1 MQRFN
6 AQYPVRPVRRSH
18 QEEGKKLFELS
29 DVKSS
34 EIVKIKVAGVGG
46 AGNNAVNRMIDEG
59 IAGVEYYAVN
69 CDSRHCL
76 ILRQDLSR

>member
-1 MQRFN
+1 
-6 AQYPVRPVRRSH
+6 
-18 QEEGKKLFELS
+18 LFELS

-69 CDSRHCL
+69 CDKQALLNTKARP
-76 ILRQDLSR
+76 IQIGEKNYPGLRCRC